1 MASGFRCKW
10 ADVVSGFVSR
20 LGDGADSFAAVGGLG
35 VHVKN
40 VGPNAFSLVATLF
53 WLHRL
58 QPGRNMLVS
67 GARAVHVA
75 PEQHVWA
82 HRHNQT
88 GII

>member
-1 MASGFRCKW
+1 MLDPELHATASRPCRIERSWHAPRTIRASGGQRAC
-10 ADVVSGFVSR
+10 G
-20 LGDGADSFAAVGGLG
+20 
-35 VHVKN
+35 KN
-40 VGPNAFSLVATLF
+40 VGANAFSLVAPLF
-53 WLHRL
+53 WLYML

-67 GARAVHVA
+67 GVRAIQVA